1 MSTTEFDLG
10 LFDTISALIQEQN
23 TEVRAN
29 RREGERHPFL
39 CQQLLAPYNGSELPG
54 TNELRLV
61 QCYDLSPQGF
71 SFQAN
76 EKFETDQ
83 IIICLGRIPFQFF
96 VAEVVR
102 VKPTYSSSEQLYHF
116 GCRFLRRL

>member
-1 MSTTEFDLG
+1 MPTTEFDLG
-10 LFDTISALIQEQN
+10 LFDTISALIQEQHAA
-23 TEVRAN
+23 TRPN
-29 RREGERHPFL
+29 RREGERRPFP
-39 CQQLLAPYNGSELPG
+39 CQQLLAPYDGAELPG
-54 TNELRLV
+54 TDKLRLV

-83 IIICLGRIPFQFF
+83 VIICLGRIPFQFF

-102 VKPTYSSSEQLYHF
+102 VKPTYSNSEQLYHF